1 MNSRSVEVRH
11 KKFIGVAREIEVI
24 DMVNG
29 GVGGWVDRWVGCELV
44 TV

>member
-29 GVGGWVDRWVGCELV
+29 GWRGGLIDGSGVS
-44 TV
+44 